1 MNQIMHILAEEFV
14 NAFIPQSAQAGLIA
28 ECAAAF
34 EVHSIDGLGGRV
46 EQQLKFILTFA
57 LRLFCPPAF
66 GDFHYHAY
74 HPQHLALFVEVCT
87 TGSIHPNHT
96 TVGTHYSI
104 AELKV
109 RLVRA
114 KGSNRSQKSL
124 SVVWVN
130 LSQSLLASS
139 VCRLID
145 PQNLRRFCRAQDH
158 IGGSIP
164 LISKHLAGLSCQ
176 TKTVF
181 ALAQCLFRM
190 LALGHIDTDSD
201 VTDKRA
207 ILTKSRHSN
216 V

>member
-145 PQNLRRFCRAQDH
+145 PQNLRRSEEHTSELQSHLNLVCRLLLEKKKTQEFYNFF
-158 IGGSIP
+158 
-164 LISKHLAGLSCQ
+164 LKKKKKKKKQ
-176 TKTVF
+176 T
-181 ALAQCLFRM
+181 
-190 LALGHIDTDSD
+190 
-201 VTDKRA
+201 
-207 ILTKSRHSN
+207 TK
-216 V
+216 